1 MRFAPLI
8 VFVAGCFPLI
18 APPMAGPTGATGV
31 MAAPNGDSQRE
42 AFARS
47 AGYPTRK
54 TAADLQT
61 LIDQQL
67 ATYKP
72 AGRSAGGALQ
82 SPEAFTIDGERHTC
96 YKVVMHLA
104 DGAAW
109 GEGAEAGLKFQFIG
123 ATGDGMGGPGVRG
136 PGAVASLGCAEK
148 PGTITMT
155 MAPLFGSSPIGTGN
169 YKLEVYSH
177 KLSDKEWA
185 DKRAAEKADEE
196 QQEREIEQQRADE
209 RNKAVAGCQRCDA
222 RYQGCIGAGNDYGT
236 CQSRFSTCEFEEVG
250 GGATCE
256 RPH

>member
-1 MRFAPLI
+1 MRLVLLCGFAA
-8 VFVAGCFPLI
+8 AGCFPMLV
-18 APPMAGPTGATGV
+18 PPAATV
-31 MAAPNGDSQRE
+31 AVAPNGDTQRE

-54 TAADLQT
+54 TAADLQA

-67 ATYKP
+67 STYKP
-72 AGRSAGGALQ
+72 AGRSGAGSLQ
-82 SPEAFTIDGERHTC
+82 TPGSFTIDGERHTC

-109 GEGAEAGLKFQFIG
+109 GAGAEAGLKFQFAG
-123 ATGDGMGGPGVRG
+123 ATGNGMGGPGVRG
-136 PGAVASLGCAEK
+136 PGAVASLGCADAA
-148 PGTITMT
+148 GTITMT
-155 MAPLFGSSPIGTGN
+155 MSPLFGSDPIGAGD

-177 KLSDKEWA
+177 QLREKEWA
-185 DKRAAEKADEE
+185 DKRAAEQAEE
-196 QQEREIEQQRADE
+196 ARQQREIDEQRAAD
-209 RNKAVAGCQRCDA
+209 RDKAIAGCQRCDA

-250 GGATCE
+250 GGASCE